1 MSYAPIVLFVY
12 NRLEHTK
19 RTVEAL
25 RMNDL
30 SIASDLYIYSDGAKD
45 IHSETKVKNV
55 RDYLTTISGF
65 KSIKIIK
72 SNINLGLA
80 NSIINGVTE
89 IVNRFGNI
97 IVLEDDHITS
107 PFFLR
112 FMNQALE
119 MYKDEKEVASIHGY
133 IYPITELPE
142 TFFIKGADCWGWAT
156 WSRAWQYFEPD
167 GKKLMKIIRSNKIK
181 KDFNFNNSY
190 DYFRMLENQIE
201 GKNDS
206 WAIRWYASA
215 FINNMYTLYPGQ
227 SLVYNSGN
235 DGTGTHSKS
244 SFNYNVKLA
253 QKINLNKIAILEN
266 IENRKKFE
274 IYFNKLKPNFINRLK
289 TLLNIK

>member
-1 MSYAPIVLFVY
+1 MSNAPIVLFVY

-30 SIASDLYIYSDGAKD
+30 SITSDLYIYSDGAKD
-45 IHSETKVKNV
+45 IHSEIKVKNV
-55 RDYLTTISGF
+55 RDYLSTISGF
-65 KSIKIIK
+65 KSINIIK
-72 SNINLGLA
+72 SNVNLGLA

-89 IVNRFGNI
+89 IVNRFGKI

-167 GKKLMKIIRSNKIK
+167 GKKLMEIIRSNKTK
-181 KDFNFNNSY
+181 KEFNFNNSY
-190 DYFRMLENQIE
+190 DYYRMLENQIE

-289 TLLNIK
+289 TLLNI